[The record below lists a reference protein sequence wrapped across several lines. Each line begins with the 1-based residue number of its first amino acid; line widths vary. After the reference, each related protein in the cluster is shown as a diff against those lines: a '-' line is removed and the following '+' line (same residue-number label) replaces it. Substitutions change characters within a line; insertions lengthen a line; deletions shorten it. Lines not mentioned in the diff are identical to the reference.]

1 MVLYLL
7 ALWMVI
13 FIIWPLQQRGR
24 VVAAGLAA
32 MWLWTGV
39 ACQGMRH
46 WTISAAA
53 WGFVELFVIQGLLF
67 IEAGVVRGRLAFGSC
82 QGWACWLV

>member
-1 MVLYLL
+1 
-7 ALWMVI
+7 
-13 FIIWPLQQRGR
+13 
-24 VVAAGLAA
+24 

-53 WGFVELFVIQGLLF
+53 RGFVELFVTQGLLF
-67 IEAGVVRGRLAFGSC
+67 IEAGFVRGRLAFGSC